1 MRAPGRVSNVGQRM
15 EGRRVEPPTMTA
27 CNTPTWPLQRPID
40 ISVYGAIRSPEVI
53 EMLRRN
59 RVELLSVAILP
70 LGLGLV
76 VSEAP
81 RPVEAHAVQQG
92 PVSFAQQ
99 VLPIFQESCVEC
111 HGPETKEVELGLT
124 SYDEVMKGS
133 EYGPV
138 VEAGD
143 PTGSI
148 LLDMVVAGEMPQEA
162 PPLEEDQIALIRT
175 WIEQGAQNN

>member
-1 MRAPGRVSNVGQRM
+1 MF
-15 EGRRVEPPTMTA
+15 
-27 CNTPTWPLQRPID
+27 
-40 ISVYGAIRSPEVI
+40 
-53 EMLRRN
+53 RRN

-81 RPVEAHAVQQG
+81 RPVPADAAPAVQQG
-92 PVSFAQQ
+92 PVSFARQ
-99 VLPIFQESCVEC
+99 VLPIFQESCAEC

-124 SYDEVMKGS
+124 TYDDVMKGS

>member
-1 MRAPGRVSNVGQRM
+1 MF
-15 EGRRVEPPTMTA
+15 
-27 CNTPTWPLQRPID
+27 
-40 ISVYGAIRSPEVI
+40 
-53 EMLRRN
+53 RRN
-59 RVELLSVAILP
+59 RVELLSFAILP

-76 VSEAP
+76 MSETP
-81 RPVEAHAVQQG
+81 LPVEEHALQPAVQQG

-99 VLPIFQESCVEC
+99 VLPIFRESCVEC

-124 SYDEVMKGS
+124 SYDDVMKGS

-148 LLDMVVAGEMPQEA
+148 LLDMIVAGEMPQEA